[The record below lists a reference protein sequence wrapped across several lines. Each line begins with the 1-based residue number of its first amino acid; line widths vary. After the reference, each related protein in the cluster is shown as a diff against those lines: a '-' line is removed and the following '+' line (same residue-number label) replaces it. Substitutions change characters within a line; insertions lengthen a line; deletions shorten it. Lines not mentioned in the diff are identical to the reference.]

1 MRCTGLRSPRSETRA
16 SLLAGLLLLLPPS
29 AFALFGGETGT
40 STGTSPEP
48 GNQAAERAATDD
60 GLALIE
66 ENCLFCHDDS
76 FIRSAN
82 LNRDQW
88 EQVLDLMLGMGMAP
102 LEPEVQETVLDYLE
116 ENHGT
121 RPPSSAGNKAAAS
134 SKEAASSEP
143 GMEDLPWAFPRYRP
157 NPLFW
162 RER

>member
-1 MRCTGLRSPRSETRA
+1 MRCTGLRSPRSETLA
-16 SLLAGLLLLLPPS
+16 SLLAGLLLVLPAS
-29 AFALFGGETGT
+29 AFAFFGGETGT

-48 GNQAAERAATDD
+48 GNQAADRAATDE

-76 FIRSAN
+76 FITSMN
-82 LNRDQW
+82 LNREQW
-88 EQVLDLMLGMGMAP
+88 EEVLDLMLGMGMPP
-102 LEPEVQETVLDYLE
+102 LEPDVQAKVLDYLE
-116 ENHGT
+116 ENHGP
-121 RPPSSAGNKAAAS
+121 RAS
-134 SKEAASSEP
+134 RSEASSES